1 MRLSTKL
8 QVVKTKTMYIN
19 CRGQLV
25 DLSTPKVMG
34 ILNLT
39 PDSFYDGG
47 KYKSA
52 DDIIEQI
59 AKMNNDGADFVDIGA
74 YSSRPNASH
83 ISLEEETSRLMPVLE
98 LIVKEFPD
106 LLISIDTF
114 RSDIARMAIDKGAC
128 MINDISAGSLDKNM
142 FTTIAD
148 LKVPYILMH
157 MVGTPQN
164 MQQNISYK
172 NLLTDIISY
181 FSKKVFELR
190 KLGVND
196 LIIDPGFGFSKTLD
210 QNFELLNN
218 LDLFASFDL
227 PILVGLSRKSMLYKL
242 LNTGPENALNA
253 TTVANTIAVTKGV
266 NILRVHD
273 VKEAVELVKIS
284 NKTKN

>member
-1 MRLSTKL
+1 M

-242 LNTGPENALNA
+242 LNTGPEDALNA

>member
-1 MRLSTKL
+1 M